1 MTTESPLKT
10 RVREAWHEAW
20 DKGNVD
26 ALDGLL
32 ADGFTRTT
40 RGSDESLSAA
50 EYKEQILQTRRA
62 FPDLTTSI
70 DDIVEDGDQL
80 AIFWTSRGTHRDEL
94 LGIPTTNRQVTTS
107 GSNLCTVADGRLRAP
122 AVHTYALDEAGKAQ
136 DDNESRR
143 VPGKLVLRTM

>member
-1 MTTESPLKT
+1 MTTESQLKT

-26 ALDGLL
+26 ALDALL
-32 ADGFTRTT
+32 ADDFARTT
-40 RGSDESLSAA
+40 QGSDESLSAA
-50 EYKEQILQTRRA
+50 AYKEQILQTRRA

-94 LGIPTTNRQVTTS
+94 HGIPTTNREVTTS
-107 GSNLCTVADGRLRAP
+107 GSNLCTVVDGRLSS
-122 AVHTYALDEAGKAQ
+122 EG
-136 DDNESRR
+136 
-143 VPGKLVLRTM
+143 